1 MMPLERMAMRI
12 EMRTTWSWLSQELVE
27 LLVAPLWMM
36 VVLVLVVLVLDS
48 RRATTQPLKE

>member
-27 LLVAPLWMM
+27 LLVLL
-36 VVLVLVVLVLDS
+36 VLVLVMLVLDS